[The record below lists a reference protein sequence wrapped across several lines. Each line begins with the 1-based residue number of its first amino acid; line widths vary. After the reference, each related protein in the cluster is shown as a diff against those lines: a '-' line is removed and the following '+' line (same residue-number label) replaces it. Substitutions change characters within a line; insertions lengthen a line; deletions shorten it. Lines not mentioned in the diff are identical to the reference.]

1 MNRFKFPVCPHSK
14 SKINHSAHTLVQTKS
29 SAEEKL
35 HAHELLACFRSSHT
49 YPMQAMLTHF
59 RNKARAIDKK
69 SIIVSRLKRIPSVL
83 SKLKRF
89 PTMKATTMQDIGGIR
104 IIAENITATYR
115 IRDAIFES
123 RTRNKLIKE
132 TDYIQTPKQ
141 SGYRSIHLI
150 YRYQGNKSDYQN
162 YMIELQI
169 RSKIQHAWATTVE
182 VVGTFNNTALK
193 SEQGDSRWLDFF
205 NLVSQAFACLEHKK
219 PIDPKLVDEIK
230 RQYTELN
237 VHNSLVTWIS
247 TAKLITEVRS
257 TFHPFYSVK
266 NDDLF
271 LIRLDN
277 KTQSWNVFPYKKG
290 DPSAYD
296 DYALFESKNLDKPY
310 YNTVLVS
317 SESIKSLKTGY
328 PNYFGDT
335 LEFSKLLKKIIH

>member
-1 MNRFKFPVCPHSK
+1 MNRFEFPVCPHSK
-14 SKINHSAHTLVQTKS
+14 SKINHSAHTLIQTKS
-29 SAEEKL
+29 SAEEKS
-35 HAHELLACFRSSHT
+35 HAHKLLACFRSSHT

-115 IRDAIFES
+115 IRDEIFES

-219 PIDPKLVDEIK
+219 PIDPELVDKIK
-230 RQYTELN
+230 RQHTELN
-237 VHNSLVTWIS
+237 VRSSLAAMIA
-247 TAKLITEVRS
+247 TAKVV
-257 TFHPFYSVK
+257 PFK
-266 NDDLF
+266 NADLF
-271 LIRLDN
+271 LIRSN
-277 KTQSWNVFPYKKG
+277 YKTQIWSVFPYKKG
-290 DPSAYD
+290 DPSVYD
-296 DYALFESKNLDKPY
+296 DYALFESENLDKPY

-317 SESIKSLKTGY
+317 SESIKSLKRGY
-328 PNYFGDT
+328 PNYSGDT